1 MYLTN
6 KILNIKYAEH
16 TQKENDMIKESNIT
30 FRVTTEQKKQLKRIA
45 KEDDRRLS
53 YIMQKIVQAFLEGQ
67 SGIK

>member
-1 MYLTN
+1 
-6 KILNIKYAEH
+6 
-16 TQKENDMIKESNIT
+16 MIKESNIT

-45 KEDDRRLS
+45 KEDDRRS